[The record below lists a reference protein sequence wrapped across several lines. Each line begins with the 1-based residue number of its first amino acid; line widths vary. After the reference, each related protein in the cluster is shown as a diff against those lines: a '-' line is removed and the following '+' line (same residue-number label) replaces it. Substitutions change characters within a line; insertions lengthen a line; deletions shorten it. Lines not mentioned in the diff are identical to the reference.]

1 MDNAATAFV
10 DPASTDYASIARTV
24 IGLKP
29 RALTPPQYEDVVTL
43 IEWMQAECVHM
54 HEFNEQRSKQLDEQN
69 LRLNDRVLQIT
80 AREKELRVRARTIDT
95 AVMTQHAG
103 SKFMRYLRR

>member
-10 DPASTDYASIARTV
+10 DPASTDYASVAKTV
-24 IGLKP
+24 IGMKP
-29 RALTPPQYEDVVTL
+29 RALTPPQYEDVVVL
-43 IEWMQAECVHM
+43 IEWMQSECVRM
-54 HEFNEQRSKQLDEQN
+54 HEFNEQRSKQLDE
-69 LRLNDRVLQIT
+69 RSAQIT

>member
-24 IGLKP
+24 LGMKP
-29 RALTPPQYEDVVTL
+29 RALTPPQYEDVVVL
-43 IEWMQAECVHM
+43 IEWMQSECVRM
-54 HEFNEQRSKQLDEQN
+54 HEFNEQRSKQLDE
-69 LRLNDRVLQIT
+69 RSAQII

-103 SKFMRYLRR
+103 NKFMRYLRG